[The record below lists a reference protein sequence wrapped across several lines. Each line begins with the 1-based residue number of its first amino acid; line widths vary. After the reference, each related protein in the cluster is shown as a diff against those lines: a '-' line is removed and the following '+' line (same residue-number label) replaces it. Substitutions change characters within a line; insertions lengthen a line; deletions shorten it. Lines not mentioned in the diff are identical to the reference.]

1 MIVLD
6 ITVATEAIMSE
17 PELAIRT
24 WLNEQAVETLYLSS
38 VTVAELLFGMDILPP
53 FQLRAASWWLLAIP
67 RPSKLPG

>member
-24 WLNEQAVETLYLSS
+24 WLNEQAVETL
-38 VTVAELLFGMDILPP
+38 
-53 FQLRAASWWLLAIP
+53 
-67 RPSKLPG
+67 